1 MLTGEFPASAT
12 LLHGQSIA
20 GREMPSEHLASPA
33 AIEAHDIIA
42 MNRSLD
48 RDGGYVLDPD
58 FGCRFTEGDERLMH
72 RRDQDPEWSSPIWSC
87 RMYAATILH
96 ELSINWC

>member
-1 MLTGEFPASAT
+1 MLTAEFTASAT

-48 RDGGYVLDPD
+48 RDGRYLLDPG
-58 FGCRFTEGDERLMH
+58 FGCQFTEGDERLVY
-72 RRDQDPEWSSPIWSC
+72 RRDQDRELVEPNLVLPNVCGDDSP
-87 RMYAATILH
+87 RVVD
-96 ELSINWC
+96 